1 MTKQKSKS
9 PYQIIKSQ
17 YLTEKSMVLQ
27 ELQSSESNRCTKA
40 CQDPKY
46 VFLVDPSAN
55 KQEIKDALH
64 QIYKEEKIHV
74 KSVNTINVKPKPKRY
89 RGVRGKTRAYKKAV
103 VTLEP
108 GDKIESI

>member
-1 MTKQKSKS
+1 MANKAKRS
-9 PYQIIKSQ
+9 PYQVIKSQ
-17 YLTEKSMVLQ
+17 YVTEKSMMLQ
-27 ELQSSESNRCTKA
+27 ELQNSETNRCTKA

-46 VFLVDPSAN
+46 VFLVDPTAN
-55 KQEIKDALH
+55 KHEIKEALLE
-64 QIYKEEKIHV
+64 IYKDEKISV

-89 RGVRGKTRAYKKAV
+89 KGVKGKTRGFKKAV